1 MNDEYK
7 KYIEQ
12 HSADPTQAGFDFQFF
27 SFLYLLLK
35 VDKNESIEY
44 ETDDDIVFVTKDGIR
59 KLIQAKNAIQTPA
72 GNWQNLTE
80 LDVDLWKT
88 IDNWMNQN
96 ELIKD
101 FDFFKTREFKIV
113 TNKNLSKNNF
123 LSCVIRFQNDECEI
137 DSINKK
143 LCELKNS
150 TKNELIITSLT
161 KLISLS
167 EKEKKQF
174 FKRFFVEQF
183 VDIIQEIKDY
193 LKFIMKI
200 PENRINDVFAGLIM
214 EFKIS
219 YFHDTCKRTKTKQS
233 HDILYKKVK
242 LIINPIFDRTLKID
256 RSTDYELPS
265 DILSHIF
272 IKQLIDIDY
281 IDTSDRKLIREAHI
295 RRIEAVNKLSEEQ
308 INYNINQT
316 LLDKIY
322 KEAYNFWE
330 VEHDSLSINIR
341 RNIRKGIPVN
351 ELEYQDCGI
360 NCLQSIRRKVIEP
373 MDQEMT
379 NGYFYDLSNTP
390 KIGWRY
396 DWETKYLKKCSCEKH
411 I

>member
-1 MNDEYK
+1 M
-7 KYIEQ
+7 I
-12 HSADPTQAGFDFQFF
+12 HTHFQFF

-167 EKEKKQF
+167 EKERKQF

-183 VDIIQEIKDY
+183 GDITQKIKDY
-193 LKFIMKI
+193 LKFIMKT
-200 PENRINDVFAGLIM
+200 PENRINDAFAGLIM

-219 YFHDTCKRTKTKQS
+219 HFHDTCKRNKTKLL
-233 HDILYKKVK
+233 HDMLYKKVT
-242 LIINPIFDRTLKID
+242 LITHPVYNRTLNID
-256 RSTDYELPS
+256 RSTNYELPF
-265 DILSHIF
+265 DILSHTF
-272 IKQLIDIDY
+272 IKQLIDIEYVDSE
-281 IDTSDRKLIREAHI
+281 DTERIRDAHMK
-295 RRIEAVNKLSEEQ
+295 RIGAVNKLCEEQ
-308 INYNINQT
+308 MNYNINDIF
-316 LLDKIY
+316 LNKIY
-322 KEAYNFWE
+322 KEAFNFWK
-330 VEHDSLSINIR
+330 VEHDSSSINIR
-341 RNIRKGIPVN
+341 RNIKREIPVD
-351 ELEYQDCGI
+351 ESKYQDCGI
-360 NCLQSIRRKVIEP
+360 ECLFKIQRKVIEP

-379 NGYFYDLSNTP
+379 NGYFYDLSNDL

-396 DWETKYLKKCSCEKH
+396 DWETKYLKNCSCEKH